1 MHIDYMYVFTVFEYR
16 VFQCLDSSFPVKQQ
30 SDTKEKSLDRL
41 RNVPLF
47 HTNLAFLSEPP
58 SIIFNSRTC
67 WLTSQKDAPKQLF
80 VKTSVMEVLQK
91 KLQTPQFFAEYEMK
105 RNRRQ
110 QTDKSGVSIQA
121 FLCLTKVG
129 LGVITL
135 YLQLQIQK
143 VLKN

>member
-16 VFQCLDSSFPVKQQ
+16 VFQCLDSLFPVKQQ

-47 HTNLAFLSEPP
+47 YTDLAFLSEPP

-80 VKTSVMEVLQK
+80 FKSSVMEVLQK
-91 KLQTPQFFAEYEMK
+91 KLQTPQFSEEYEMK

-121 FLCLTKVG
+121 FFCLTKVG
-129 LGVITL
+129 LGVIIL